1 MIQKPGIDL
10 DNWKEKVG
18 LNKIKE
24 VTDQVADGIKNAAQK
39 IEDKTKPAIDTIG
52 DKFKSITDRVDD
64 DTMEKIKEDVKN
76 GIVDIVKE
84 PVDIVDDVRDAV
96 NSAEA
101 KAVAEVV

>member
-18 LNKIKE
+18 LNKIKQ

-52 DKFKSITDRVDD
+52 EKFKSITDRVDD